1 MPIGIIDDI
10 ELQEEKIPVSD
21 GDIIVMCSDGVL
33 DTKDEASGSWIEPFL
48 KNISTNNVQKISDL
62 ILAEAI
68 DNNFGIAQ
76 DDMTVIVSKIVS
88 KKR

>member
-1 MPIGIIDDI
+1 
-10 ELQEEKIPVSD
+10 
-21 GDIIVMCSDGVL
+21 MCSDGVL
-33 DTKDEASGSWIEPFL
+33 DTKNDTNSSWIENFL

-68 DNNFGIAQ
+68 DNNFGVAQ

-88 KKR
+88 KKK